1 MRALEIKHITVIG
14 VGLLGGSVALAARRK
29 YGAQVAGVGRR
40 RQSIE
45 RALAAGLIDTAHL
58 DPVEPAAK
66 SDLVILATP
75 VCAFERH
82 LRAIAPVLRPGCLV
96 TDVGSTKAVVVA
108 AARKIFRA
116 GRCPFVGSHPMAG
129 SERRGPMF
137 ARPDLLQDAT
147 CVVTPIARNAAG
159 DVSKIE
165 RFWSDL
171 GMRVVRMSPARHDQ
185 AVAVI
190 SHLPHALSVLLM
202 LLPDDEAIKLSAGGF
217 RDMTRLSGGDV
228 EVWRD
233 IFLTNRG
240 AILRAMDRFGRS
252 MRQLRKIVS
261 AGDVRKLEKLFTQA
275 RQRREGFA
283 AGKNSA

>member
-1 MRALEIKHITVIG
+1 MAALEIKHITVIG

-40 RQSIE
+40 RESLDQ
-45 RALAAGLIDTAHL
+45 ALAAGLIDTAHL
-58 DPVEPAAK
+58 DPVEPAAT

-96 TDVGSTKAVVVA
+96 TDVGSTKAGVVA

-116 GRCPFVGSHPMAG
+116 GRFPFVGSHPMAG

-137 ARPDLLQDAT
+137 ARGDLLEGAT
-147 CVVTPIARNAAG
+147 CVVTPTVRNTAK
-159 DVSKIE
+159 DVRTVE
-165 RFWSDL
+165 RFWSGL

-185 AVAVI
+185 AVAAI

-202 LLPDDEAIKLSAGGF
+202 LLPDDEALKLSAGGY

-233 IFLTNRG
+233 IFLTNRA

-252 MRQLRKIVS
+252 MQTLRKIVG
-261 AGDVRKLEKLFTQA
+261 AGDVRKLEKLFA
-275 RQRREGFA
+275 KGRQRRDDLT
-283 AGKNSA
+283 AGK